1 MRTIIIMEI
10 LANIL
15 LITQIIAI
23 WTLLDG
29 LIRIILH
36 FKQKNTIKI
45 SLFEILIGQ
54 VLLFGLVITIVL
66 IANNSTVINQLTNS
80 INSISRLL
88 MSFDTAVVGT
98 LSIFA
103 SNKIN
108 EHLNF

>member
-1 MRTIIIMEI
+1 MEL

-15 LITQIIAI
+15 LIMQTIAI

-29 LIRIILH
+29 LMRLILH
-36 FKQKNTIKI
+36 FKQKNAIKI
-45 SLFEILIGQ
+45 SLIEILIGQ
-54 VLLFGLVITIVL
+54 ALFFGLVIAVVL
-66 IANNSTVINQLTNS
+66 ITNNSTIVNQLTNH

-88 MSFDTAVVGT
+88 MSFDAAVGGT
-98 LSIFA
+98 LSIFS

>member
-1 MRTIIIMEI
+1 MEI

-15 LITQIIAI
+15 LITQTIAI

-36 FKQKNTIKI
+36 FKQKNAIKI
-45 SLFEILIGQ
+45 SLIEILIGQ
-54 VLLFGLVITIVL
+54 ALLFSLVITVVL
-66 IANNSTVINQLTNS
+66 IANNSTVVNQLTNS
-80 INSISRLL
+80 INNISRLL
-88 MSFDTAVVGT
+88 MSFDAAVGGT

>member
-1 MRTIIIMEI
+1 MTI

-15 LITQIIAI
+15 LITQTIAI

-36 FKQKNTIKI
+36 FKQKQTIKI
-45 SLFEILIGQ
+45 SLIEILIGQ
-54 VLLFGLVITIVL
+54 ALLFSLVITVVL
-66 IANNSTVINQLTNS
+66 IANNSTVVNQLTNS
-80 INSISRLL
+80 INNISRLL
-88 MSFDTAVVGT
+88 MSFDAAIGGT

-103 SNKIN
+103 SNKID

>member
-1 MRTIIIMEI
+1 MTI

-15 LITQIIAI
+15 LITQTIAI

-29 LIRIILH
+29 LIRIILR
-36 FKQKNTIKI
+36 FKQKQIIKI
-45 SLFEILIGQ
+45 SLIEILIGQ
-54 VLLFGLVITIVL
+54 VLFFGLVIAVVL
-66 IANNSTVINQLTNS
+66 IADNSTVVNQLTNS
-80 INSISRLL
+80 INNISRLL
-88 MSFDTAVVGT
+88 MSFDAAVGGT

>member
-1 MRTIIIMEI
+1 MEI

-15 LITQIIAI
+15 LITQTIAI

-45 SLFEILIGQ
+45 SLIEILIGQ
-54 VLLFGLVITIVL
+54 ALFFGLVIAVVL
-66 IANNSTVINQLTNS
+66 ITNNSTVINQLNNN

-88 MSFDTAVVGT
+88 ISFDAAVSGT

-108 EHLNF
+108 KHLNF

>member
-1 MRTIIIMEI
+1 MTI

-15 LITQIIAI
+15 LITQTIAI

-45 SLFEILIGQ
+45 SLIEILIGQ
-54 VLLFGLVITIVL
+54 VLFFGLVIAVVL
-66 IANNSTVINQLTNS
+66 INNSSTVINQLTNS
-80 INSISRLL
+80 INNISRLL
-88 MSFDTAVVGT
+88 MSFDAAVGGT

-103 SNKIN
+103 SNKID

>member
-1 MRTIIIMEI
+1 MEI

-15 LITQIIAI
+15 LIMQTIDI

-36 FKQKNTIKI
+36 FKQKQTIKI
-45 SLFEILIGQ
+45 SLIEILIVQ
-54 VLLFGLVITIVL
+54 VLLFSLVIAVVL
-66 IANNSTVINQLTNS
+66 ITNSSAVINQLTNH

-88 MSFDTAVVGT
+88 MSFDAAVGGT

-108 EHLNF
+108 EYLNF

>member
-1 MRTIIIMEI
+1 MEI

-15 LITQIIAI
+15 LMTQTIAI

-29 LIRIILH
+29 LIRIILR
-36 FKQKNTIKI
+36 FKQKNAIKI
-45 SLFEILIGQ
+45 SLIEILIGQ
-54 VLLFGLVITIVL
+54 ALFFGLVIAVVL
-66 IANNSTVINQLTNS
+66 ITDNNTIINQLTNS

-88 MSFDTAVVGT
+88 MSFDVAVVGT

>member
-1 MRTIIIMEI
+1 MEI

-15 LITQIIAI
+15 LIIQTIAI

-36 FKQKNTIKI
+36 FKQKKAIKI
-45 SLFEILIGQ
+45 SLIEILIGQ
-54 VLLFGLVITIVL
+54 VLLFGLVIAVVL
-66 IANNSTVINQLTNS
+66 ITNNNTVVNQLTNS

-88 MSFDTAVVGT
+88 ISFDTAVGGT

-108 EHLNF
+108 KHLNF

>member
-1 MRTIIIMEI
+1 MTI

-15 LITQIIAI
+15 LIMQTIAI

-36 FKQKNTIKI
+36 FKQKNSIKTSI
-45 SLFEILIGQ
+45 IEILIGQ
-54 VLLFGLVITIVL
+54 ALFFGLVIAVVL
-66 IANNSTVINQLTNS
+66 ITNNSNVVNQLTNS
-80 INSISRLL
+80 INNISRLL
-88 MSFDTAVVGT
+88 MSFDAAVGGT